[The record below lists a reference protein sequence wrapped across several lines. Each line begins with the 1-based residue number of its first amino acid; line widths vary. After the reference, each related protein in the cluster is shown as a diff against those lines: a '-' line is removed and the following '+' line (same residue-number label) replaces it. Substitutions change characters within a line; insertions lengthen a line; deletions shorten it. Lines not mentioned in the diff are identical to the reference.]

1 MRSNQPAPEPCS
13 PSPRAKC
20 RDEGEQEWAE
30 EEGERGKEGR
40 GKCGGK
46 GKYLVLP
53 SSTAAPAVLLPT
65 ELNGDK
71 S

>member
-1 MRSNQPAPEPCS
+1 MRR
-13 PSPRAKC
+13 RAKAKDTQRREKC

-30 EEGERGKEGR
+30 EEVERGKEGR

-53 SSTAAPAVLLPT
+53 SSTAAPAGLLPK